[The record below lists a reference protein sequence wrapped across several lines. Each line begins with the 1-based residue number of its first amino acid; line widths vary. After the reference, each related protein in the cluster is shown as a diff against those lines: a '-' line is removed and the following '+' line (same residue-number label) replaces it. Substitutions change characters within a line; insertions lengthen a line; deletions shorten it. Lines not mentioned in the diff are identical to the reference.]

1 MTLINAKSNNKAAS
15 LPPNEEMLVNLI
27 FPVLSHFTVYF
38 SLCVYYT
45 ITTLPLRNI
54 PSANRL
60 SSYWWPVA
68 QVFLCPAHVNF
79 QCLYQWVPIQWSS
92 KYYEKS
98 ETLLFWVIHDLSVK
112 LGATQPEWRS
122 TCISFHAFMLL
133 GSYAKDYTG
142 TSVLSIIYIF
152 VYSHCSFPSCAKKLI
167 KLGLNDF
174 IDILMLQSCD
184 VDSFK
189 TYKKILIIYLIG
201 PAFRHICTGYTEVT

>member
-1 MTLINAKSNNKAAS
+1 MTLINAKNNNKAAS

-45 ITTLPLRNI
+45 VTTLPLRNI

-79 QCLYQWVPIQWSS
+79 QRLYRWVPIQWSS

-142 TSVLSIIYIF
+142 IGVLSIIYLF
-152 VYSHCSFPSCAKKLI
+152 VYSHCSFPSYAKKLI
-167 KLGLNDF
+167 KAGPKWFYWYSDATVLRCRQFQNIQENF
-174 IDILMLQSCD
+174 N
-184 VDSFK
+184 
-189 TYKKILIIYLIG
+189 YLSNRTCI
-201 PAFRHICTGYTEVT
+201 

>member
-1 MTLINAKSNNKAAS
+1 MTLINAKNNNKAAS
-15 LPPNEEMLVNLI
+15 LPPNEEMLVNL
-27 FPVLSHFTVYF
+27 YF
-38 SLCVYYT
+38 LFSPTSQSISLCVYYT

-79 QCLYQWVPIQWSS
+79 QCLYRWVPIQWSS

-112 LGATQPEWRS
+112 LGATQPEWLS

-142 TSVLSIIYIF
+142 IWVLSII
-152 VYSHCSFPSCAKKLI
+152 
-167 KLGLNDF
+167 
-174 IDILMLQSCD
+174 
-184 VDSFK
+184 
-189 TYKKILIIYLIG
+189 
-201 PAFRHICTGYTEVT
+201 

>member
-1 MTLINAKSNNKAAS
+1 MTLINAKNNNKAAS

-92 KYYEKS
+92 KYHEKS
-98 ETLLFWVIHDLSVK
+98 ETCYS
-112 LGATQPEWRS
+112 E
-122 TCISFHAFMLL
+122 SF
-133 GSYAKDYTG
+133 T
-142 TSVLSIIYIF
+142 I
-152 VYSHCSFPSCAKKLI
+152 FPSNLE
-167 KLGLNDF
+167 LLSLNDGLLVF
-174 IDILMLQSCD
+174 PSMHSC
-184 VDSFK
+184 F
-189 TYKKILIIYLIG
+189 
-201 PAFRHICTGYTEVT
+201 